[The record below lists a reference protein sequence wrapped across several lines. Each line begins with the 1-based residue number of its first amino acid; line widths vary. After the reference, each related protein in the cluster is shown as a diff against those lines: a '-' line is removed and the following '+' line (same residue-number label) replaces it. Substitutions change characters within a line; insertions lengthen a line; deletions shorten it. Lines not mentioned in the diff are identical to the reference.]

1 MSNFS
6 FIEDQLLVVA
16 RMMVIIV
23 TAWTIAVAVGIVIS
37 AIVVMRMTDLL
48 CWRLLRE
55 SRIGQVDDT
64 RVRQ

>member
-1 MSNFS
+1 
-6 FIEDQLLVVA
+6 
-16 RMMVIIV
+16 MMVIIV